1 MDGNI
6 LDKHFKKDMIGFY
19 FDRKSGE
26 YKLGSKISRF
36 PFETCLFFYHFAIFI
51 SYQLKV
57 LSP

>member
-36 PFETCLFFYHFAIFI
+36 PFGTCLFFINLLFLF
-51 SYQLKV
+51 LTN
-57 LSP
+57 